1 MHTKAAGLSGGLK
14 RRLKLA
20 LELLADRQI
29 LFLGESWATFSVKA
43 PSARI
48 EGKCFYKLAPL
59 VDRCPWCPR
68 VEYTLDFAVPV
79 APVRFA
85 GFALVD
91 VKSPR
96 SAPTSPHTPSAAC
109 SVERRAYLRSGCP
122 FFFGADGHNEAPL
135 PQGIALS
142 KSSAACYL
150 PYAVTPPR
158 MLSTISPR
166 LSTKSMP
173 CVLLYI
179 SGCHPCVVGG
189 RSCW

>member
-20 LELLADRQI
+20 VELLADRQI

-96 SAPTSPHTPSAAC
+96 SAPPWRYRVVQLATLPHTPHLLH
-109 SVERRAYLRSGCP
+109 VLWKDEPTSGLD
-122 FFFGADGHNEAPL
+122 AH
-135 PQGIALS
+135 
-142 KSSAACYL
+142 SSL
-150 PYAVTPPR
+150 EL
-158 MLSTISPR
+158 MDIMKR
-166 LSTKSMP
+166 LSRK
-173 CVLLYI
+173 VL
-179 SGCHPCVVGG
+179 H
-189 RSCW
+189 